1 MLPAPQRQGGIGK
14 KNTAEPAPPNT
25 VVFCNTF
32 PRVADSSW
40 TFSQVREVP
49 GTDIRIAA
57 NNPFIRSPGRPLGL
71 NVSPTLLE
79 RADRVIE

>member
-32 PRVADSSW
+32 EGKTGPDMLGSSCSHLDPEPTSVLQGTNWPVANTGPR
-40 TFSQVREVP
+40 
-49 GTDIRIAA
+49 
-57 NNPFIRSPGRPLGL
+57 
-71 NVSPTLLE
+71 
-79 RADRVIE
+79 

>member
-32 PRVADSSW
+32 GPKADL
-40 TFSQVREVP
+40 
-49 GTDIRIAA
+49 
-57 NNPFIRSPGRPLGL
+57 RS
-71 NVSPTLLE
+71 V
-79 RADRVIE
+79 

>member
-32 PRVADSSW
+32 GAQPENIC
-40 TFSQVREVP
+40 SQ
-49 GTDIRIAA
+49 
-57 NNPFIRSPGRPLGL
+57 
-71 NVSPTLLE
+71 
-79 RADRVIE
+79 

>member
-32 PRVADSSW
+32 P
-40 TFSQVREVP
+40 P
-49 GTDIRIAA
+49 IAA
-57 NNPFIRSPGRPLGL
+57 EERTFRIGSSVPTAVMPGHSVPHSFGTWIATSLQEGRGYSLG
-71 NVSPTLLE
+71 VCS
-79 RADRVIE
+79 

>member
-32 PRVADSSW
+32 VLESGHYDYVA
-40 TFSQVREVP
+40 
-49 GTDIRIAA
+49 
-57 NNPFIRSPGRPLGL
+57 
-71 NVSPTLLE
+71 
-79 RADRVIE
+79 